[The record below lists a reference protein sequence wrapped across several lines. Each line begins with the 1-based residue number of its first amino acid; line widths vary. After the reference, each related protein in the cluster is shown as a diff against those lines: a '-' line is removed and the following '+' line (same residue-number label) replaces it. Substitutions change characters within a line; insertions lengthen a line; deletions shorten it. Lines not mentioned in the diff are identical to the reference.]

1 MRDTM
6 ARSTRFAQPLR
17 PLRFLPLLWVTLA
30 AASCGSDDSPA
41 ENPGGDVDAG
51 SDVAEA
57 TDAAASDSASGAD
70 SAAVD
75 SEVAEASAD
84 VAADSLPLEAGA
96 GCEEKAK
103 SCAATFGTLF
113 TKANGRADGTL
124 VALVRPVD
132 QQCAMANN
140 DHAIVQLSILG
151 QVQRLV
157 VSVDGIAVMSK
168 SAPLIGPDYV
178 EGWHTGMNL
187 DYPVDLGVHSTDFTA
202 VSMDEAVGFLC
213 DHLTV
218 GAPVSVFAYCDGQYP
233 ASAHQIHYNDKYPDG
248 AIVVD
253 PTSANPT
260 YLLFRYA
267 DQTF

>member
-1 MRDTM
+1 M
-6 ARSTRFAQPLR
+6 ARRTPFALALR

-124 VALVRPVD
+124 VALVWLIFSKKRFRWLLK
-132 QQCAMANN
+132 QM
-140 DHAIVQLSILG
+140 
-151 QVQRLV
+151 V
-157 VSVDGIAVMSK
+157 VMQSRK
-168 SAPLIGPDYV
+168 S
-178 EGWHTGMNL
+178 W
-187 DYPVDLGVHSTDFTA
+187 
-202 VSMDEAVGFLC
+202 
-213 DHLTV
+213 TV
-218 GAPVSVFAYCDGQYP
+218 RCLKS
-233 ASAHQIHYNDKYPDG
+233 
-248 AIVVD
+248 
-253 PTSANPT
+253 
-260 YLLFRYA
+260 
-267 DQTF
+267 